1 MRKKFE
7 NTVAAQ
13 AKYISQ
19 LMEQKSAL
27 YVRVGELTGRVAELK
42 TKLEKLEQ
50 SQNRP
55 RFTLI
60 KFRGVDQVTGIRQL
74 ADAYVIEHGTP
85 NSFPLTPGYDD
96 IEVYTSESG
105 EI

>member
-1 MRKKFE
+1 MRKKGLE

-13 AKYISQ
+13 ARHISLQ
-19 LMEQKSAL
+19 MEQKAVL
-27 YVRVGELTGRVAELK
+27 HGEIK
-42 TKLEKLEQ
+42 KLEDRLKKLE
-50 SQNRP
+50 NRK

-96 IEVYTSESG
+96 IEVWTSEIG